1 MIGLDTNVLVRY
13 LVMDDPSQGKK
24 ASGLIQESAKHNEK
38 LFVNNVVLCELV
50 WVLEAAYNFSKS
62 EIADVLGKI
71 LMTELIIVQNQ
82 DEAWLALNDYRNG
95 RADYSDYFIGRINK
109 SFDCDHTATF
119 DQALASSD
127 LFTLRFGG

>member
-13 LVMDDPSQGKK
+13 LVMDDAAQGKK
-24 ASGLIQESAKHNEK
+24 AATLIEDSAERNED
-38 LFVNNVVLCELV
+38 LFINNVVLCELV
-50 WVLEAAYNFSKS
+50 WVLDAAYSFAKP
-62 EIADVLGKI
+62 EIADVIEKI

-95 RADYSDYFIGRINK
+95 SANFSDYFIGRINK

-119 DQALASSD
+119 DQGLRLSD
-127 LFTLRFGG
+127 LFILL

>member
-1 MIGLDTNVLVRY
+1 
-13 LVMDDPSQGKK
+13 
-24 ASGLIQESAKHNEK
+24 
-38 LFVNNVVLCELV
+38 
-50 WVLEAAYNFSKS
+50 
-62 EIADVLGKI
+62 KI

>member
-24 ASGLIQESAKHNEK
+24 ASSLIQESAKRNEE

-62 EIADVLGKI
+62 EIADVLEKI

-95 RADYSDYFIGRINK
+95 TADNSDYFIGRINK
-109 SFDCDHTATF
+109 SFKCDQTATF
-119 DQALASSD
+119 DQALRSSE
-127 LFTLRFGG
+127 LFTQL